1 MRFGDILNLLG
12 GFEMYKVP
20 EQSRIFGSTSPVS
33 IDFVSTVDVYF
44 VVMHSP
50 KLWFGNITQPKK

>member
-1 MRFGDILNLLG
+1 
-12 GFEMYKVP
+12 MYKVP